1 MALAPDV
8 IVEAPRTLLA
18 TGAGAALLAL
28 LLWLW
33 MLRRLLGAVFGR
45 AQRPWSGARYLVVL
59 LLTLALGAYG
69 LGALMVAAALTGYR
83 AFTERTHVAEV
94 QCIDLAPGK
103 LRLYYVE
110 LTPDGRRG
118 PTRTFDL
125 DGDEWTLGGEVLRW
139 RPSLTALGAKPFAG
153 VTRVEGRWSHAA
165 DANAHK
171 PTAYDLHQDT
181 IGTWR
186 WLQRH
191 GTDGPLRWM
200 VDGVHGSAVSQ
211 QPDRRVLFD
220 LFITPDGYVLAKRE
234 I

>member
-8 IVEAPRTLLA
+8 IAEAPRTLLA
-18 TGAGAALLAL
+18 TGVGAAVLAL

-33 MLRRLLGAVFGR
+33 LLRRLLGAMFGR
-45 AQRPWSGARYLVVL
+45 DQRAWGLGRYLFL
-59 LLTLALGAYG
+59 LFMAIALGSYG
-69 LGALMVAAALTGYR
+69 LGAVMIAAALTGYR

-110 LTPDGRRG
+110 LAPDGHRG
-118 PTRTFDL
+118 ATRTFDL
-125 DGDEWTLGGEVLRW
+125 DGDEWTVGGEVLRW
-139 RPSLTALGAKPFAG
+139 RSALTALGAKPFAG

-191 GTDGPLRWM
+191 GTDGPLRWI
-200 VDGVHGSAVSQ
+200 VDGAHGSAVSQ
-211 QPDRRVLFD
+211 QPDRRALFD
-220 LFITPDGYVLAKRE
+220 LFVTPDGYVLTKRSM
-234 I
+234 